1 MPARRSRP
9 PAAPNGGDTAS
20 SELFLKPPAG
30 ARFVTGSQ
38 AEAEALLGSPL
49 PTLPP
54 AAGQGPD
61 ALYYVR
67 FNPLLGTL
75 LRRFLQGLLKQV
87 TGEASASATTA
98 FATQQA
104 EYEAALSRTLQAACL
119 GDRRTGLANLFWLA
133 HSQQVAQTLHELR
146 RKAGAAAP
154 PASLAAF
161 LASFYARLDQAAR
174 ASALA
179 ADPELGGLRFGGAEN
194 ASLITALTEDGLAF
208 VEPAFDGLDTAQLL
222 EGTRCY
228 RIGPELFAEIESVL
242 VREAERRLREGEA
255 GLLARVTR
263 ELPGVARERLTSPAT
278 ITQLALAGPVMTYLF
293 ADAWTTGQALLAAP
307 RLRAEVARRK
317 PAEIMESFLDL
328 VDGLK
333 RFEILCHVRD
343 RVRRDEGLAG
353 ELDEPVRRGAR
364 VYDFS
369 AEAQVLNNAAQA
381 TVLFLDLR
389 GFTKTSE
396 GQISEGDLTRELYAV
411 FDAFVPIVR
420 AHGGVV
426 DKYLGDG
433 MMVTFG
439 MLDSDPQ
446 GPVKAVRTAIRCQET
461 LARLRAEGRSD
472 FRMGV
477 SIHYG
482 RVYLARFL
490 EDEEAVQTTVIGR
503 NVNLAGRLSSA
514 QKKPIED
521 EAAYGAGDSEVEGYV
536 SVDGEGR
543 LFNGGIV
550 LSRATL
556 VQLESV
562 LGLHAAYEGESRV
575 MEYVDEV
582 IQRRVLLRYVG
593 DAKFKGVRASF
604 PIFQVRHAPARG

>member
-1 MPARRSRP
+1 VSL
-9 PAAPNGGDTAS
+9 NGGEPAS
-20 SELFLKPPAG
+20 TELFLKPPAS
-30 ARFVTGSQ
+30 ARFVTGSA
-38 AEAEALLGSPL
+38 AEAEALFGAPL
-49 PTLPP
+49 PNLPP
-54 AAGQGPD
+54 LAGQGAE

-67 FNPLLGTL
+67 FHPLLGTL

-87 TGEASASATTA
+87 AGEASAAATA
-98 FATQQA
+98 GFARQEE
-104 EYEAALSRTLQAACL
+104 EYETALGRTLRAACL

-133 HSQQVAQTLHELR
+133 HSQQVAEALAELR
-146 RKAGAAAP
+146 RKAGGGAAQ
-154 PASLAAF
+154 ASLAAF
-161 LASFYARLDQAAR
+161 LASFYARVDQAAR

-179 ADPELGGLRFGGAEN
+179 DDPELGGLRFGGAEN

-208 VEPAFDGLDTAQLL
+208 VEPRFDGLQPAQLL
-222 EGTRCY
+222 EGTRRY
-228 RIGPELFAEIESVL
+228 RLGADIFAEIESVL
-242 VREAERRLREGEA
+242 VREAERRLREGEP
-255 GLLARVTR
+255 GIVARVTR
-263 ELPGVARERLTSPAT
+263 ELPGFARERLISPAT
-278 ITQLALAGPVMTYLF
+278 ITQVALSGPVMTYLF
-293 ADAWTTGQALLAAP
+293 ADAWTTGQALLSAP
-307 RLRAEVARRK
+307 RLRAEAARRR
-317 PAEIMESFLDL
+317 PAEIMESFLDV

-333 RFEILCHVRD
+333 RFEILCHVRERVQRD
-343 RVRRDEGLAG
+343 RGLAG
-353 ELDEPVRRGAR
+353 EIEEPVRRGAR
-364 VYDFS
+364 AYEFL
-369 AEAQVLNNAAQA
+369 AEAQVLNNAVQA

-396 GQISEGDLTRELYAV
+396 GQISEGDLTRELYTV

-439 MLDSDPQ
+439 VLDSDPE
-446 GPVKAVRTAIRCQET
+446 GPVKAVRTAVRCQEA

-514 QKKPIED
+514 QKKPID
-521 EAAYGAGDSEVEGYV
+521 DDVAYGTGEAEVEGYV
-536 SVDGEGR
+536 SVDAEGR
-543 LFNGGIV
+543 LFNEGIV

-556 VQLESV
+556 VQLESI
-562 LGLHAAYEGESRV
+562 LGLHAAFDGESRF
-575 MEYVDEV
+575 MEYVDDA

-604 PIFQVRHAPARG
+604 PIFQVRHAPVRG